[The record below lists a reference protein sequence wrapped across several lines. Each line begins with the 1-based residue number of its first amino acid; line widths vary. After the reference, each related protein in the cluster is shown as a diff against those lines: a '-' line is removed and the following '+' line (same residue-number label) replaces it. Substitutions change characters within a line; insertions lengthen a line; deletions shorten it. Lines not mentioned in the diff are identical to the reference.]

1 MVCSVAGEAI
11 SSVKEYGMKNKEKER
26 TERAA
31 AILALLKKR
40 YPEPETMLDHANPWE
55 LLVATVLAAQCT
67 DARVNT
73 ITPKLFSLWPDPAA
87 LAGAEQEELEEV
99 IRPTGFYHNKA
110 KNLLGAARRVTE
122 VFGGQV
128 PRTIEELVTIPG
140 VARKT
145 ANVVLWGGFGINEG
159 LAVDTHVKRLSFRL
173 GLTEHSDPVKI
184 EKDLMRIFPREEWGD
199 VNHRLVWFGRDVC
212 DARKPDCDACELAPL
227 CPRCGVKTESR
238 KKAAS
243 EGR

>member
-1 MVCSVAGEAI
+1 MSTGTALPRGALARAEAVLVAL
-11 SSVKEYGMKNKEKER
+11 
-26 TERAA
+26 RA
-31 AILALLKKR
+31 R
-40 YPEPETMLDHANPWE
+40 YPRPATHLVAANAWQ

-73 ITPKLFSLWPDPAA
+73 VTPELFRRWPGPAE
-87 LAGAEQEELEEV
+87 LARTSQEALEEV
-99 IRPTGFYHNKA
+99 IRPTGFYHSKA
-110 KNLLGAARRVTE
+110 RNLLGAARRVCE
-122 VFGGQV
+122 VYGGEV
-128 PRTIEELVTIPG
+128 PPRLDDLITLPG

-145 ANVVLWGGFGINEG
+145 ANVVLFGAFGLNEG

-173 GLTEHSDPVKI
+173 GLTEHTDPVRI
-184 EKDLMRIFPREEWGD
+184 EKDLMLLFPREEWGD

-212 DARKPDCDACELAPL
+212 DARKPACTDCELFSL

-238 KKAAS
+238 KKAAP